1 MIMYELTVKSGLAI
15 STLGLVGISQLDPIT
30 AGAKLGTATTSVVL
44 GVVCVACVYA
54 MYRQYTDAQKRER
67 DHNAA
72 LYTLVETAAKSAQS
86 NADSNREVVGIL
98 VEVKNEMLQC
108 RALRVGRGG

>member
-1 MIMYELTVKSGLAI
+1 MYSTIVKAGLGI
-15 STLGLVGISQLDPIT
+15 STAGLVAVGQLDPIT
-30 AGAKLGTATTSVVL
+30 AGEKLGTATTSVVL

-86 NADSNREVVGIL
+86 NADSNREVVDIL